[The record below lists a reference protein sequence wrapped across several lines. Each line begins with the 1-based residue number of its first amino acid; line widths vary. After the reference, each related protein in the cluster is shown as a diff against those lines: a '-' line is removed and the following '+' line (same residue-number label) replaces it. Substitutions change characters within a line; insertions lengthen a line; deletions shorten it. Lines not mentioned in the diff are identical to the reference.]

1 MFFLLTNFMT
11 EVRLLV
17 FLSSWEN
24 ETHLASYPPT
34 GAWGEKGNM
43 IDEIQLLSMVL
54 SCSSEE
60 NMVFYPLV

>member
-54 SCSSEE
+54 
-60 NMVFYPLV
+60 